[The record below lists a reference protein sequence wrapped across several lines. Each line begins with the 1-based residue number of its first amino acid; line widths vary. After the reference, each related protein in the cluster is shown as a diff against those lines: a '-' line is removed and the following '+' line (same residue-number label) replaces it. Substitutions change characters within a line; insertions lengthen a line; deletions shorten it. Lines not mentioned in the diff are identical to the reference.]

1 MATSSTV
8 TVGCKLPNGLVLEL
22 AGKKHELAGARMAKA
37 GGYGLTPVPADFWQA
52 WAQKYAGFPPLEAG
66 LIFAQTSPEKAADQA
81 KEQASLRTGMEP
93 LNPTAPA
100 PGITPA

>member
-22 AGKKHELAGARMAKA
+22 AGQKHELAGARTAKA

-52 WAQKYAGFPPLEAG
+52 
-66 LIFAQTSPEKAADQA
+66 
-81 KEQASLRTGMEP
+81 
-93 LNPTAPA
+93 
-100 PGITPA
+100 

>member
-22 AGKKHELAGARMAKA
+22 AGQRHELAGARTAKA

-66 LIFAQTSPEKAADQA
+66 LIFAQTTPEKAAGQA
-81 KEQASLRTGMEP
+81 KEQASLRTGME
-93 LNPTAPA
+93 T
-100 PGITPA
+100 